1 MVNFKIMTSNTR
13 QQIIMIHVLPN
24 GSRSKANQAMTFGQ
38 LRKYSAGNIFLQKS
52 CRK

>member
-1 MVNFKIMTSNTR
+1 MTSKTG
-13 QQIIMIHVLPN
+13 QHIIIIHILPN